1 VRAWGAHKDPE
12 TVTRETGM
20 PQIKGRPK
28 RPAELFRRIG
38 GTLSLSHQIEKY
50 VEESIRSKRLLSGQK
65 LPTELELCKMFGVS
79 RTPLRE
85 ALRNLR
91 SKGLIQ
97 VKMGSGMYVGE
108 LTTEEALSSL
118 KLYFEL
124 NMDPELVLQIV
135 QARRVFE
142 PAIAETAAGSRTEED
157 LRALKQSIEDFR
169 NCDPADLQRSGEI
182 DHHFHFLLANAVR
195 NPVVPLLMKPIYD
208 LPTDA
213 RNLVYGKVNPG
224 TKEIALDYHTRIFEA
239 IRSGDGAAARS
250 IMTAHLDF
258 TDKNVRHT
266 LSSAQNAA
274 TP

>member
-1 VRAWGAHKDPE
+1 
-12 TVTRETGM
+12 M
-20 PQIKGRPK
+20 PQTKGRSK
-28 RPAELFRRIG
+28 RPTEIFRRIG
-38 GTLSLSHQIEKY
+38 GTLSLSQQIEKY
-50 VEESIRSKRLLSGQK
+50 VEESIRSKRLLPGQK

-91 SKGLIQ
+91 SKGLIN
-97 VKMGSGMYVGE
+97 VKMGSGMFVGE
-108 LTTEEALSSL
+108 LTTDEALSSM

-124 NMDPELVLQIV
+124 NMDAELVLQIV

-142 PAIAETAAGSRTEED
+142 PAIAEAAATSRTEED
-157 LRALKQSIEDFR
+157 LSSLKQAIEDFR
-169 NCDPADLQRSGEI
+169 TCDPADLQRSGEI
-182 DHHFHFLLANAVR
+182 DHHFHFLLASASR
-195 NPVVPLLMKPIYD
+195 NPVIPLLMKPIYE
-208 LPTDA
+208 LPSNA

-224 TKEIALDYHTRIFEA
+224 TKEIALDFHTRIFEA

-250 IMTAHLDF
+250 IMTAHLEF

-266 LSSAQNAA
+266 LTSAQKSA

>member
-1 VRAWGAHKDPE
+1 M
-12 TVTRETGM
+12 GM
-20 PQIKGRPK
+20 PQTKVRAR

-38 GTLSLSHQIEKY
+38 GTLSLSQQIENY
-50 VEESIRSKRLLSGQK
+50 VEESIRSKRLLPGQK
-65 LPTELELCKMFGVS
+65 LPTELELCEKFGVS

-91 SKGLIQ
+91 SKGLIT

-108 LTTEEALSSL
+108 LTKEEALASL

-124 NMDPELVLQIV
+124 HMDPDLVLQIV

-142 PAIAETAAGSRTEED
+142 PAIAEAAAHNRSDED
-157 LRALKQSIEDFR
+157 LRALAQSIEDFR
-169 NCDPADLQRSGEI
+169 VCDPADLQRSGEI
-182 DHHFHFLLANAVR
+182 DHHFHFLVANASR

-208 LPTDA
+208 LPSNA

-224 TKEIALDYHTRIFEA
+224 TKEIALDFHTRIFEA
-239 IRSGDGAAARS
+239 IRDGAGAQARS
-250 IMTAHLDF
+250 IMTAHLEF

-266 LSSAQNAA
+266 LSSAQTVK

>member
-1 VRAWGAHKDPE
+1 
-12 TVTRETGM
+12 M
-20 PQIKGRPK
+20 PQTTRRAK
-28 RPAELFRRIG
+28 RPAEMFRRIG
-38 GTLSLSHQIEKY
+38 GTLSLSQQIEKY
-50 VEESIRSKRLLSGQK
+50 VEESITSKRLLPGQK
-65 LPTELELCKMFGVS
+65 LPPELELCKMFGVS

-91 SKGLIQ
+91 SKGLIN

-108 LTTEEALSSL
+108 LSKEEAVSSL

-142 PAIAETAAGSRTEED
+142 PAIAEAAAHNRTEED
-157 LRALKQSIEDFR
+157 LRALAQSIEDFR
-169 NCDPADLQRSGEI
+169 ICDPADLQRSGEI
-182 DHHFHFLLANAVR
+182 DHHFHFLIANASR

-208 LPTDA
+208 LPVNA

-224 TKEIALDYHTRIFEA
+224 TKAIALDFHTRIFEA
-239 IRSGDGAAARS
+239 IRAGDGAQARS
-250 IMTAHLDF
+250 IMTAHLEF
-258 TDKNVRHT
+258 TDKNVRNT
-266 LSSAQNAA
+266 LTSAQTVT